1 MFRFLKQQFW
11 LNSTDRHIIL
21 ALAAGLGLLA
31 ETVIAAATL
40 VSRDPDTVLLA
51 SGLVLVIGLFMVTMV
66 FAGYFF
72 IEFDIGLSMGAT
84 RRRMLAAGLFN
95 SLCLEGVLLLATAAV
110 RGLEWGVYTGWLQ
123 KAQPGLS
130 LAVDFM
136 AVLLGLPWWGKL
148 LLLAGPVF
156 LGYVSGVLIQRF
168 GRMGFWILWGV
179 FMVGFVLPS
188 NSAAW
193 IDLDTLTL
201 QPGLLAVVGWAAAL
215 AAALLAAG
223 AAWLA
228 LHSSVRGG

>member
-1 MFRFLKQQFW
+1 MLRFLKQQFW
-11 LNSTDRHIIL
+11 LGSTDRHIIL

-31 ETVIAAATL
+31 EGVIAAATL
-40 VSRDPDTVLLA
+40 INRDSDTVLLA
-51 SGLVLVIGLFMVTMV
+51 SGLVLVMGLFMVTMV

-84 RRRMLAAGLFN
+84 RRRMLMAGLFN
-95 SLCLEGVLLLATAAV
+95 SLCLEGTLLLATAAL
-110 RGLEWGVYTGWLQ
+110 RGLEWLVYTGWLQ
-123 KAQPGLS
+123 KAQPGLT

-136 AVLLGLPWWGKL
+136 AALLGLPWWGKL
-148 LLLAGPVF
+148 LILAGPVF

-179 FMVGFVLPS
+179 FMAGFVLPA

-193 IDLDTLTL
+193 LDLDAIVL
-201 QPGLLAVVGWAAAL
+201 QPGLLAAAGWAAAF
-215 AAALLAAG
+215 AAAALAAG